1 MVRAFAWTLIASLS
15 VVASAS
21 AATIVVKPGSALP
34 TIQAGVNAAAP
45 GDTVLVRAGV
55 YAESVV
61 VPPGKPLAL
70 RAKGRVVIEGRGPGG
85 VPLGPGIALFD
96 GGWSIRG
103 FVFRNQATV
112 GLGMP
117 GMGIVCIV
125 GGAAPASLVE
135 KCRFERGE
143 IGGIAVETAT
153 VTVRKCVFVDIA
165 DGTAI
170 LIAGE
175 NARVERCQ
183 VFGSRGI
190 DVFGSGARIVGNV
203 LKNVVS
209 KSGIYAA
216 SHGAVIEKNL
226 LVGCEGNGIDVG
238 GDDTIVRKNRVE
250 ECLGG
255 GIQHFTGENTL
266 IERNVVVG
274 ATEVGIAAS
283 GTQLT
288 LRKNVVKRMHRE
300 PQCPTMETLTLSA
313 AGLRANGTNVV
324 LERNVV
330 EDSATV
336 GIWASGAYVSVLR
349 NRTTRCGYDGDAGIH
364 VEGRDGD
371 VLSNVVTQQRG
382 DGFLLAI
389 AGTNALSN
397 RATSCTRDGFDVN
410 GSGYVL
416 EKNAAT
422 NCGAEGFDLAATDLT
437 FRKNKAK
444 GNRLDIASTFVIATF
459 ESNSYGTGGPGAL
472 PEIE

>member
-1 MVRAFAWTLIASLS
+1 MVRAIAWTLLASLS
-15 VVASAS
+15 VAVSAS
-21 AATIVVKPGSALP
+21 AATIVVKPGSAVP

-61 VPPGKPLAL
+61 VPPGKPLTL
-70 RAKGRVVIEGRGPGG
+70 KAKGRVVIEGRGPGG
-85 VPLGPGIALFD
+85 APLGPGIALFD
-96 GGWSIRG
+96 GGSTIRG
-103 FVFRNQATV
+103 FVFRNQATA

-117 GMGIVCIV
+117 GIGIVWTV
-125 GGAAPASLVE
+125 GAPTAKSLVE
-135 KCRFERGE
+135 KCRFERAE
-143 IGGIAVETAT
+143 IGGIVMESAT
-153 VTVRKCVFVDIA
+153 LTVRKCVFVDIA

-170 LIAGE
+170 LATGE
-175 NARVERCQ
+175 NTRIERCQ

-190 DVFGSGARIVGNV
+190 DVFGPGARIVGNV
-203 LKNVVS
+203 LKNVVA
-209 KSGIYAA
+209 KSAIYAG

-250 ECLGG
+250 ECLGA
-255 GIQHFTGENTL
+255 GIAQFTGEDVL

-283 GTQLT
+283 GAQLT
-288 LRKNVVKRMHRE
+288 VRKNVVKRMHRE
-300 PQCPTMETLTLSA
+300 PQCPTMETLTLGA
-313 AGLRANGTNVV
+313 AGIRANGTHLV

-330 EDSATV
+330 EDSALA

-349 NRTTRCGYDGDAGIH
+349 NRVTRCGYDGDAGIF

-382 DGFLLAI
+382 DGLYLAI
-389 AGTNALSN
+389 AGTTVLSN
-397 RATSCTRDGFDVN
+397 RATSCSRDGFDVN
-410 GSGYVL
+410 SSGYTL

-422 NCGAEGFDLAATDLT
+422 NCGAEGFDLAATDLV

-444 GNRLDIASTFVIATF
+444 GNRLDLTSTFLIATF
-459 ESNSYGTGGPGAL
+459 EANSYGTGGPGAL
-472 PEIE
+472 PEVE